1 MESPQLAA
9 PKEEGE
15 AEGDDREGKSGGVRE
30 PLDSPARLAALRKK
44 VLKSLLEQLYLVE
57 MAGGMRSICF
67 MKVYMHV
74 LMVTYT
80 HSYGYAGTV
89 L

>member
-15 AEGDDREGKSGGVRE
+15 VEGDDGEGKRGGVRE

-67 MKVYMHV
+67 MKVCFNDR
-74 LMVTYT
+74 
-80 HSYGYAGTV
+80 
-89 L
+89 